1 MPDPPHGEAAGAPR
15 GGDRARS
22 REAAEKPE
30 RSSDPDDRDRRSD
43 RRRTLSRLG
52 EGHSVRG
59 AVNFVVLTAALSS
72 CNSGIFST
80 GRMLY
85 TLGGAGQALRTLSE
99 VSKRHIPAHAI
110 TLSAVVM
117 LVGVVINYLVP
128 AKAFIY
134 ITSTATVGAMW
145 TWGVIVVSHL
155 VYRRRVAAGEVAA
168 SPFRMPGSP
177 VTNWIV
183 VAFLAFVGVL
193 LAFNASQRV
202 ALYAGAAWAVMIV
215 AAYAI
220 QRRHQSPGLG

>member
-1 MPDPPHGEAAGAPR
+1 
-15 GGDRARS
+15 
-22 REAAEKPE
+22 
-30 RSSDPDDRDRRSD
+30 
-43 RRRTLSRLG
+43 
-52 EGHSVRG
+52 
-59 AVNFVVLTAALSS
+59 
-72 CNSGIFST
+72 
-80 GRMLY
+80 
-85 TLGGAGQALRTLSE
+85 
-99 VSKRHIPAHAI
+99 
-110 TLSAVVM
+110 M

-134 ITSTATVGAMW
+134 ITRTATVGAMW

-193 LAFNASQRV
+193 LALHAS
-202 ALYAGAAWAVMIV
+202 AAWAVMIV

>member
-30 RSSDPDDRDRRSD
+30 RSSDPDDRD

-85 TLGGAGQALRTLSE
+85 TLGGAGEEPWAPSE
-99 VSKRHIPAHAI
+99 GSKKDIP
-110 TLSAVVM
+110 
-117 LVGVVINYLVP
+117 P
-128 AKAFIY
+128 
-134 ITSTATVGAMW
+134 
-145 TWGVIVVSHL
+145 
-155 VYRRRVAAGEVAA
+155 
-168 SPFRMPGSP
+168 PP
-177 VTNWIV
+177 V
-183 VAFLAFVGVL
+183 
-193 LAFNASQRV
+193 
-202 ALYAGAAWAVMIV
+202 
-215 AAYAI
+215 
-220 QRRHQSPGLG
+220 

>member
-1 MPDPPHGEAAGAPR
+1 
-15 GGDRARS
+15 
-22 REAAEKPE
+22 
-30 RSSDPDDRDRRSD
+30 
-43 RRRTLSRLG
+43 
-52 EGHSVRG
+52 
-59 AVNFVVLTAALSS
+59 
-72 CNSGIFST
+72 
-80 GRMLY
+80 
-85 TLGGAGQALRTLSE
+85 
-99 VSKRHIPAHAI
+99 
-110 TLSAVVM
+110 M

-215 AAYAI
+215 AAYTI